1 MSEIVITEQLGERGV
16 LKMLKFAVEKAREL
30 GAPVGVG
37 IVDAGGH
44 LRSWALMD
52 GAPRLVHDVV
62 LKKARTAAYMGQPTG
77 DIPPEPATALSLAA
91 ADFVNLPGGLPV
103 IKDGKVIGA
112 IGVGGSDPKTD
123 ILVAEAG
130 IAALDLT

>member
-1 MSEIVITEQLGERGV
+1 MSETVITEQLGERGA

-30 GAPVGVG
+30 GTPVGVG

-52 GAPRLVHDVV
+52 GAPKLAYEVV

-77 DIPPEPATALSLAA
+77 DIPPEPAAVLSQAA
-91 ADFVNLPGGLPV
+91 TDFVNLPGGLPV
-103 IKDGKVIGA
+103 IKDGQVLGA
-112 IGVGGSDPKTD
+112 IAVGGSDPKTD
-123 ILVAEAG
+123 VIVAEAG
-130 IAALDLT
+130 IAALDLA